1 MNIIMLLHVLTL
13 ALVFTKVT
21 NLADLSWWQVTAPS
35 LIGLSIAVI
44 LGMAYA
50 VRSELNRR

>member
-35 LIGLSIAVI
+35 LIGLGIAVI

-50 VRSELNRR
+50 VRRELKRR